1 MESFGQLCKARSMQ
15 QNSRPTI
22 ADAARLSGVSEPTV
36 SKVING
42 SGHVA
47 ETTRTRVLAALDE
60 IGYVSRRSRTIRR
73 TTASGYIQLVVKA
86 IRSPFLLRILD
97 GAHAEARKAG
107 LGLVVTGADAES
119 SSAWLDAHL
128 SVTSQVV
135 GTLFVSP
142 DDADSASAER
152 ASLIRPIVVL
162 EPKKMPPPGV
172 LSVSTANWHGG
183 MQAMEHLLQLGHTRI
198 GLISGSTSLYSKA
211 RVGAYV
217 SALDGNGIPLRGELM
232 RHGAFSVESG
242 RREGLALLDLE
253 HPPTA
258 IFAISDEIA
267 FGVASAARE
276 RGLAVPTDLS
286 IVGFDDIPEATWM
299 TPPLTTVRQPLE
311 QLAQLAVQALVRRD
325 HGDFVDS
332 DRIELST
339 ELMIR
344 ESTGRPKPA

>member
-1 MESFGQLCKARSMQ
+1 MP
-15 QNSRPTI
+15 QNRPQNRRPTI
-22 ADAARLSGVSEPTV
+22 ADAAVLSGVSEPTV
-36 SKVING
+36 SKVLNG

-47 ETTRTRVLAALDE
+47 EATRLRVLAALDE
-60 IGYVSRRSRTIRR
+60 VGYVSRRSRSARR

-86 IRSPFLLRILD
+86 IQSPFLLRILD
-97 GAHAEARKAG
+97 GAHAEARRAG
-107 LGLVVTGADAES
+107 LGVVVTGAGADS
-119 SSAWLDAHL
+119 SSEWLEAHR

-142 DDADSASAER
+142 DDADNAAAER

-162 EPKKMPPPGV
+162 EPKKAPPPGV

-183 MQAMEHLLQLGHTRI
+183 MQAMEHLIELGHTRI
-198 GLISGSTSLYSKA
+198 GLISGSASLYSKA

-217 SALDGNGIPLRGELM
+217 SALDSNDIPLSGELM
-232 RHGAFSVESG
+232 RRGAFSVASG

-258 IFAISDEIA
+258 IFATSDEIA
-267 FGVASAARE
+267 FGVASAAKE
-276 RGLAVPTDLS
+276 RGLSVPENLS
-286 IVGFDDIPEATWM
+286 VIGFDDIPEATWM
-299 TPPLTTVRQPLE
+299 TPLLTTVRQPLE

-339 ELMIR
+339 ELIVR
-344 ESTGRPKPA
+344 ESTAVPRQRLD